1 VEQAIKIMAAALS
14 VMVTA
19 LTDMLVRLE
28 RIERNM
34 ADQKQQL
41 QDVLGR
47 IATSTTKLGEDI
59 QRVIQ
64 ALKDK
69 VPPGIDISAE
79 LNTADAIAQALI
91 NTDEQVL
98 QEENPIPVPNP

>member
-1 VEQAIKIMAAALS
+1 MEQAIKIMAAALS